1 MSRPPRGGS
10 RQNLVGILEVLG
22 AATLWGSS
30 GIFSVHLFRLGVPP
44 ESLALLRPL
53 VGGAALLA
61 WLLLFRREAARVGGP
76 GMILLLGVGGA
87 VIAVFQLAYQ
97 LSMDAVGVPSTVA
110 LLYLAPAFVVAAAG
124 PLLGEWPTIR
134 RVALALLVVAG
145 VWLSVLGAQAVPNAF
160 GNSGV
165 GWGILA
171 ATAYAGYTLFGRF
184 AAPRWGSMAT
194 VTWTT
199 VGSCALLAVAVPTV
213 SGAAPVLPAG
223 PRAWALLGVYG
234 FLTVAVAQFLFFDAL
249 HRLEASRVS
258 ITATTEP
265 VVAAILATVLL
276 GQGLEPLG
284 WAGLL
289 LVVVGVA
296 GVARSPASLQ
306 GPAAEP
312 PGRSPA

>member
-1 MSRPPRGGS
+1 MSPPPRGDA
-10 RQNLVGILEVLG
+10 RQALVGILEVIA

-30 GIFSVHLFRLGVPP
+30 GVFSVHLFRLGVPP
-44 ESLALLRPL
+44 ESLALFRPL
-53 VGGAALLA
+53 MGGAALLV
-61 WLLLFRREAARVGGP
+61 WLLLFHREAARVGVR

-87 VIAVFQLAYQ
+87 VIGVFQLAYQ

-134 RVALALLVVAG
+134 RMALAGLVVAG

-171 ATAYAGYTLFGRF
+171 GAAYAAYTLFGRF

-199 VGSCALLAVAVPTV
+199 VGACALLAVAVPTM
-213 SGAAPVLPAG
+213 SAGTPVLPAG
-223 PRAWALLGVYG
+223 PRAWALVGVYG
-234 FLTVAVAQFLFFDAL
+234 LLTVAVAQFLFFDAL

-258 ITATTEP
+258 IAATIEP
-265 VVAAILATVLL
+265 VVAALLATALL
-276 GQGLEPLG
+276 GQGLEALG
-284 WAGLL
+284 WAGLV

-296 GVARSPASLQ
+296 GVARSPS
-306 GPAAEP
+306 PAPSVDP
-312 PGRSPA
+312 PGGSPA